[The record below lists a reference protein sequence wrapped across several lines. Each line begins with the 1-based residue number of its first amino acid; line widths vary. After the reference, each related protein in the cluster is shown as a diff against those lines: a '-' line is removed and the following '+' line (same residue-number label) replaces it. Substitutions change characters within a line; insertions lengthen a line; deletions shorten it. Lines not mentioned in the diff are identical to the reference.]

1 MGGRWME
8 DLAQC
13 FVGRQAKPA
22 VGPNSQQDTNTHTH
36 THTDMGYEF
45 YHDSLNHSSPDHAA
59 ISRGHVYLERQQ
71 RQVHKETLAGTY
83 SNYSN
88 GPAFTTDV
96 CFFNSNSGASGAE
109 WWMSIC
115 LCTIQDVNDTQ
126 ALFTPLLASRA
137 LLIYCMSFMLENSV
151 CFLLCA
157 IKKAAT
163 SKAPHGHVLYCTHVL
178 VLFHPSPLSSSF
190 LEVDKLLFCWTNFC
204 LSTMETETPG
214 HVKYVEHMD
223 PLEFNTHNLLERSLP
238 AWKVDHT
245 VHSRSVAPHLM
256 DLVIHT
262 CHMDRLPCVLKHHV
276 LCYETKADRQN
287 RLFLWTNFSQWSS
300 GHWNSSLMC
309 CFTRFIA
316 FCTLETTSP

>member
-245 VHSRSVAPHLM
+245 LEKCGTPSDGLSDTYMSHGSTPMCAEAPRTVLW
-256 DLVIHT
+256 DKGRQAKSLVFMNKFQSMILRT
-262 CHMDRLPCVLKHHV
+262 LKLQSDVLFH
-276 LCYETKADRQN
+276 
-287 RLFLWTNFSQWSS
+287 
-300 GHWNSSLMC
+300 
-309 CFTRFIA
+309 
-316 FCTLETTSP
+316 